1 MESPHISWR
10 MRRSDSRAF
19 LGVEDVH
26 SIELLDR
33 IEEKRYANI
42 VVWFVYSW
50 MICSWQAIDIIKH
63 GGQTVRLLVKRLAF
77 LRTPNGSVSSTS
89 TLPTTS
95 NGNLANGFPPN
106 HQPGNQYPGSNIYAQ
121 GPGAT
126 QGMSQPPRSAYG
138 GGGVGSQMS
147 NPANSLAF
155 NNHGSPHLRYG
166 GGDQTDPSRQNYGSG
181 GGGGNTGGIPSYGW
195 CEKPTNSS
203 QSKNMRF
210 TPWIYANCNDIQ
222 NWKNCLKKTSL
233 YLHISFLGSMSLWLE
248 RWNFLSVNLWI
259 RYVIFTRRSF
269 NDPWF
274 CVLSLAT
281 FSVFFALVFFLV
293 QPTWLIRHGYDR
305 LLKVRA

>member
-1 MESPHISWR
+1 MPLFVLR
-10 MRRSDSRAF
+10 MADDGAAKLDGRLSVGDQIIEIN
-19 LGVEDVH
+19 GVTTH
-26 SIELLDR
+26 LMTH
-33 IEEKRYANI
+33 A
-42 VVWFVYSW
+42 
-50 MICSWQAIDIIKH
+50 QAIDIIKH

-181 GGGGNTGGIPSYGW
+181 GGGGNTGGIPSYG
-195 CEKPTNSS
+195 
-203 QSKNMRF
+203 
-210 TPWIYANCNDIQ
+210 
-222 NWKNCLKKTSL
+222 
-233 YLHISFLGSMSLWLE
+233 
-248 RWNFLSVNLWI
+248 
-259 RYVIFTRRSF
+259 
-269 NDPWF
+269 
-274 CVLSLAT
+274 
-281 FSVFFALVFFLV
+281 
-293 QPTWLIRHGYDR
+293 
-305 LLKVRA
+305 